1 VSTTAKGDIMADMS
15 DVAQRIRE
23 ARQGAGMTQRQL
35 AEASGVRQP
44 NIAAYERGQRV
55 PSAQMLARLLA
66 ATRTGPAVIL
76 AAHRDEVHRIAGRHH
91 ARDVRV
97 FGSVARGTDRPDS
110 DLDLLVTFDEDAS
123 LLDQAALIRELEDV
137 LGLPVD
143 VVSADALRERD
154 EHIRA
159 EAVPV

>member
-1 VSTTAKGDIMADMS
+1 MS
-15 DVAQRIRE
+15 SAAQRIRD
-23 ARQGAGMTQRQL
+23 ARRGARMTQRQL

-55 PSAQMLARLLA
+55 PSTQMLARLLA
-66 ATRTGPAVIL
+66 ATRTRPSLAL
-76 AAHRDEVHRIAGRHH
+76 AAHRDEVRRIAGRHH

-97 FGSVARGTDRPDS
+97 FGSVARATDRSDS
-110 DLDLLVTFDEDAS
+110 DLDLLVTFDDDAS
-123 LLDQAALIRELEDV
+123 LLDQAALTHELEDL
-137 LGLPVD
+137 LGLRVD

>member
-1 VSTTAKGDIMADMS
+1 MTE
-15 DVAQRIRE
+15 VARQLRE
-23 ARQGAGMTQRQL
+23 ARRRAGMTQRQL

-55 PSAQMLARLLA
+55 PSAQMTDRLLA
-66 ATRTGPAVIL
+66 AARTRPSVAL
-76 AAHRDEVHRIAGRHH
+76 AAHRDDVRRVAGRHH
-91 ARDVRV
+91 AREVRV
-97 FGSVARGTDRPDS
+97 FGSVARGTDGPHS
-110 DLDLLVTFDEDAS
+110 DLDLLVTFDAHAS
-123 LLDQAALIRELEDV
+123 LLDQAALVRELEDL

-143 VVSADALRERD
+143 VVSAAALRERD